1 MTVTYTLMLFVLSVL
16 ESKTIKFLLKQF
28 YFLNNWQVTWMTIIK
43 NDQYRMKNAYCHF
56 DEARNRILTL
66 HERLKSDIFIGL

>member
-1 MTVTYTLMLFVLSVL
+1 MT
-16 ESKTIKFLLKQF
+16 E
-28 YFLNNWQVTWMTIIK
+28 

-66 HERLKSDIFIGL
+66 HECLKSDNFIGLYLNARLSPSPWTV